1 MSRTNLTSPSCLTS
15 LLLGVAGVAAAL
27 ALTTPPS
34 ARADDQTEDRKLYD
48 LGKRQFELGEYAKAI
63 DLFKQAYAIADKPAY
78 LYNIGLQYELL
89 KDCRNAQFFFERFI
103 KRSEEEAAKDKTK
116 PFDPKK
122 RTEAQSRIAKNA
134 ECAKTQ
140 PPDPTPE
147 PDPDPQPDPETKP
160 GPDVSTKPGPEQPPP
175 EGECITGDEEACGES
190 NVPDD
195 GLPHL
200 IVARLGGGVGIVGAG
215 PLDVPSQFTGALTAG
230 YPLALGEQMRLEL
243 GVAAVFTPVPYTGTN
258 GMQGSASLTT
268 VLANVGFT
276 YDVTPK
282 LGVHGALGI
291 GAQLFSGLKEFNP
304 FTNNGAGTTG
314 ALTTLAVRTGLVAE
328 YHFTPM
334 ISAFVTPIAFTYSQ
348 PKDGLRDDIS
358 ALTRIEFL
366 AGVGFRK

>member
-1 MSRTNLTSPSCLTS
+1 MSV
-15 LLLGVAGVAAAL
+15 LLGLAGAAASLTL
-27 ALTTPPS
+27 ATPP
-34 ARADDQTEDRKLYD
+34 AAHAEELTEDRKLYD
-48 LGKRQFELGEYAKAI
+48 QGRRQWELGEFAKAI

-78 LYNIGLQYELL
+78 LYNIGVQYELL
-89 KDCRNAQFFFERFI
+89 KDCRNAQFFFERYI
-103 KRSEEEAAKDKTK
+103 KRAEADAAEDKGK

-122 RTEAQSRIAKNA
+122 RAEAQSRVAKNA

-147 PDPDPQPDPETKP
+147 PDPDPTPDPNPTP
-160 GPDVSTKPGPEQPPP
+160 GPDVGTKPGPEQPPP

-195 GLPHL
+195 GLPHA
-200 IVARLGGGVGIVGAG
+200 IVARLGGGVGIIGAG
-215 PLDVPSQFTGALTAG
+215 PLNVPSQFTGALAAG
-230 YPLALGEQMRLEL
+230 YPLALGDKMRLEL
-243 GVAAVFTPVPYTGTN
+243 GVAAVFTPVPYTATN
-258 GMQGSASLTT
+258 GMKGSASLTT

-282 LGVHGALGI
+282 IGVHGALGI
-291 GAQLFSGLKEFNP
+291 GAQLFSGLKELNP
-304 FTNNGAGTTG
+304 FTGNGAGTTG
-314 ALTTLAVRTGLVAE
+314 ALTTLAVRTALVAE

-348 PKDGLRDDIS
+348 PKDGLRDDIT